1 MPVRHR
7 HTTQLRW
14 SDPDLLGHLN
24 HARILSLVEDARM
37 AWLSESPT
45 VSAEHGRHP
54 RGIILAR
61 LEVDYLAQVR
71 YRVGESLPVESWVV
85 KLGTKSLTMR
95 QELRQDD
102 LVVLRLDAICVAF
115 DYDADRSRPFDDDER
130 AYWSTY
136 LEDAT

>member
-1 MPVRHR
+1 VRHR

-24 HARILSLVEDARM
+24 HARLLSLVEDARM
-37 AWLSESPT
+37 AFLAVSPT
-45 VSAEHGRHP
+45 ASAQRGRSE

-61 LEVDYLAQVR
+61 LEVDYLQQVH
-71 YRVGESLPVESWVV
+71 YRVGESLPVDTWIT

-95 QELRQDD
+95 QELAQDGA
-102 LVVLRLDAICVAF
+102 VVLRLDAICVAF

-130 AYWSTY
+130 AFWTTY
-136 LEDAT
+136 QEDVS